1 MDKVEAVLTE
11 LIRLA
16 TRHSKNG
23 MLMDFALSRSTQSLV
38 DDASK
43 CLNEALAKLQ
53 LGLSVALI
61 SATLS
66 IKEDTTVLLRC
77 VYTTNCDL
85 SLADTTQ
92 QQHALR
98 THRPRKLSLLLL
110 VVSKVHQRSAA

>member
-16 TRHSKNG
+16 TRHSRNG

-61 SATLS
+61 GATLS

-77 VYTTNCDL
+77 VYTTNCYQ
-85 SLADTTQ
+85 SLAHTVQ
-92 QQHALR
+92 
-98 THRPRKLSLLLL
+98 
-110 VVSKVHQRSAA
+110 